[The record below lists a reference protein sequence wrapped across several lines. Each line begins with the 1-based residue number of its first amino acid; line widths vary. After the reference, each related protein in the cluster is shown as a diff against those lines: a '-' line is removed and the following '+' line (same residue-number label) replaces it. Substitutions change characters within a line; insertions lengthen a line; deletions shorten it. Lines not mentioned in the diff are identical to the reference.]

1 MYLFDWLQ
9 SRQSVPYME
18 SAIATSDAIY
28 SEETLLN
35 LVKFFDKK
43 ELKNLVEWDVV
54 LGMSK

>member
-1 MYLFDWLQ
+1 
-9 SRQSVPYME
+9 ME
-18 SAIATSDAIY
+18 SAVATSDAIY